1 MIMKRV
7 LLTRG
12 GQISLPA
19 PVRRRWATRAV
30 TVEDLGDHV
39 IVRPAPADPIAAVKG
54 LWAEREL
61 PPAEEIRDTAREDE
75 RRAEAR
81 KWRPSSTRTR

>member
-1 MIMKRV
+1 MLMKRV
-7 LLTRG
+7 MLTRG

-19 PVRRRWATRAV
+19 PIRRRWASRAV

-54 LWAEREL
+54 LLADRKL
-61 PPAEEIRDTAREDE
+61 PPAEEIREAAREDE

-81 KWRPSSTRTR
+81 KWRSSSMRTR